1 MQYISLAVK
10 TFIAVYLN
18 KVIFMKN
25 LFLILICLIFVSGAL
40 AQKGV
45 DTQTKTI
52 KDEGTKTTNS
62 GNKTD
67 NNATRRT
74 FDFGKEKAGTRNR
87 LANPYRLNS
96 RRDRLV
102 DMIMQIL
109 ADNKIIVDE
118 SSSRLSEGVIV
129 TQPFTFA
136 KGAVITRNELSR
148 YADLPGRDSIFT
160 RGRYTL
166 TIEVRSIDGIQNDVY
181 VLANVEG
188 RQENGLTSEWTTLS
202 STGVAENDFLKKLIE
217 TVTGINPDAEPIK
230 NETP

>member
-1 MQYISLAVK
+1 
-10 TFIAVYLN
+10 
-18 KVIFMKN
+18 MKN
-25 LFLILICLIFVSGAL
+25 LFLVLVCLVFVSAVF

-45 DTQTKTI
+45 DTQTKSI
-52 KDEGTKTTNS
+52 KDEGTKTTKTT
-62 GNKTD
+62 GNND
-67 NNATRRT
+67 NNDSRRS
-74 FDFGKEKAGTRNR
+74 FDFGKEKAKPRNQ
-87 LANPYRLNS
+87 LSNPYRLNS

-102 DMIMQIL
+102 DTIMQIL

-118 SSSRLSEGVIV
+118 SSSRQSEGVIV

-148 YADLPGRDSIFT
+148 YADLPGRDAIFT

-188 RQENGLTSEWTTLS
+188 RQENGLVSEWTTLS
-202 STGVAENDFLKKLIE
+202 STGVAENQFLVKLIE
-217 TVTGINPDAEPIK
+217 AVTGTNPEAEPIE
-230 NETP
+230 NDTP